1 MKKVLVISYY
11 FPPCNGAP
19 AWRAYSWAKNFH
31 QYGIRPTVLT
41 RHWTGNEN
49 SWSDY
54 LQPSDSPPS
63 NDTHP
68 DYSVIYLPTAKSRLN
83 ILLEKNRIL
92 AKLFGNIYFFL
103 LGLLG
108 RFNTEVDAALAFRDF
123 LGAHLQSNRY
133 DAVIIT
139 GPPSNIF
146 ELISVVKT
154 VAEVPVIAD
163 IRDLWHNMMLSTAYR
178 PSLKQRIWNGLYA
191 ASYRKWL
198 KDVDAVTVIV
208 PAFVDE
214 LNKLTD
220 KPMHVIYNGY
230 EAGLFSQMHK
240 IRQHRFVF
248 SIIGNLYPEQDISI
262 LLSGL
267 TAFLKDKNPLDVEV
281 RCIGAD
287 ALPEIGSLFRASIP
301 GSFLTLTGRVSKAEA
316 LQETLNADVLA
327 YAGWKG
333 VRGIISTKIFD
344 YIASG
349 NFIVI
354 APGDGDVLDR
364 LVKDCRC
371 GVSVDN
377 PEEFALALN
386 QLYHE
391 WMETG
396 RVEVKSDIELVKY
409 YSREKQA
416 GMMAELLHDLI
427 KGPSLKESASS

>member
-1 MKKVLVISYY
+1 MKQVLVISYY

-31 QYGIRPTVLT
+31 RYGIRPTVLT

-49 SWSDY
+49 SWNDY
-54 LQPSDSPPS
+54 LLPNDSPVS
-63 NDTHP
+63 SETHP
-68 DYSVIYLPTAKSRLN
+68 DYSVIYMPTAKSRLN
-83 ILLEKNRIL
+83 VLLEKNRAL
-92 AKLFGNIYFFL
+92 AKLFGNFYFL
-103 LGLLG
+103 LLGMLG
-108 RFNTEVDAALAFRDF
+108 RFNTEVDAALAFRGF
-123 LGAHLQSNRY
+123 LGSHLQSNRY

-146 ELISVVKT
+146 ELVSVVKN
-154 VAEVPVIAD
+154 VADVPVIAD
-163 IRDLWHNMMLSTAYR
+163 VRDLWNNMMLSTAYR

-191 ASYRKWL
+191 AAYRKWL

-214 LNKLTD
+214 LKKLTD

-240 IRQHRFVF
+240 IRQNRFVF
-248 SIIGNLYPEQDISI
+248 SIIGNLYPEQDISV

-267 TAFLKDKNPLDVEV
+267 TAFLKDKDPGDVEV

-287 ALPEIGSLFRASIP
+287 ALPEIGSRFRASIP

-349 NFIVI
+349 NFILI

-377 PEEFALALN
+377 PEEFVLALN
-386 QLYHE
+386 RLYHE
-391 WMETG
+391 WKETG
-396 RVEVKSDIELVKY
+396 RVEVRSEMELVKY

-416 GMMAELLHDLI
+416 GMMAELLHELMNNR
-427 KGPSLKESASS
+427 PLER

>member
-1 MKKVLVISYY
+1 
-11 FPPCNGAP
+11 
-19 AWRAYSWAKNFH
+19 
-31 QYGIRPTVLT
+31 VLT

-54 LQPSDSPPS
+54 LQPNDSPPS

-230 EAGLFSQMHK
+230 EAGLFSKMHK

-267 TAFLKDKNPLDVEV
+267 TAFLKDKNPGDVEV